1 VPSTVV
7 WKAARLL
14 TKSWEDGVVV
24 YNLDSGNTHLLNP
37 TAGEVLKYLV
47 QSPAPASTLAN
58 QLAAENNLEADPEL
72 NYNIDRLLNY
82 LDTLGLIEP
91 LTQ

>member
-1 VPSTVV
+1 MPATVV
-7 WKAARLL
+7 GKAARLL
-14 TKSWEDGVVV
+14 TKSGEDGIVV
-24 YNLDSGNTHLLNP
+24 YNLDSGNTHFLIP
-37 TAGEVLKYLV
+37 TAGAVLKLLA

-58 QLAAENNLEADPEL
+58 QLAAENDLEADAEL